1 MSEGTLDPEF
11 AAFEA
16 SVPGQPLPE
25 IHHAGPFVAPTPHQP
40 MAGHVETPNWA
51 ADFDRLQI
59 SGQSHPIHQ
68 QPGPSAA
75 PALAGPQSGGW
86 QNEFLTRQQQ
96 HQPQQTPMQQHRQP
110 YGYGFQPSFAQ
121 SYPLNSAPMNAFQGQ
136 SQGIA
141 EAQQQP
147 PAETFDESA
156 FAAAFDQAR
165 EDMELEST
173 TVTQEHG
180 QDLHE
185 TAQPDVTA
193 EEPVTHEEIRIG
205 SDMIPQNEE
214 QQDTQQGPND
224 ADELARTAGHLLNSV
239 SHETNQKFQQS
250 NFLALMR
257 RIRDR
262 EVHIEGD
269 EFREVS
275 THP

>member
-1 MSEGTLDPEF
+1 MSEGALDPEF
-11 AAFEA
+11 AAFEG
-16 SVPGQPLPE
+16 SVPGQPLPDLH
-25 IHHAGPFVAPTPHQP
+25 HHAGPFVAPTPHQP
-40 MAGHVETPNWA
+40 MAGPMEAPNWA
-51 ADFDRLQI
+51 ADFDRLHI

-75 PALAGPQSGGW
+75 PALTGPQSSGW
-86 QNEFLTRQQQ
+86 HSEFLSQQQ
-96 HQPQQTPMQQHRQP
+96 PHQPQQTPMQQHRQP
-110 YGYGFQPSFAQ
+110 FGYGFQSSFAP
-121 SYPLNSAPMNAFQGQ
+121 SYSMNSGPMNAFQGQ
-136 SQGIA
+136 GVT
-141 EAQQQP
+141 ETQQQP
-147 PAETFDESA
+147 AEAFDESA

-165 EDMELEST
+165 ADMEQEST
-173 TVTQEHG
+173 AVAQE
-180 QDLHE
+180 DVKDVNE
-185 TAQPDVTA
+185 TAQVDVIP
-193 EEPVTHEEIRIG
+193 EQPVVHEEIRIG
-205 SDMIPQNEE
+205 SDMIPQSDE
-214 QQDTQQGPND
+214 QKDTQQGPND

>member
-110 YGYGFQPSFAQ
+110 YGYGFQQSFAQ
-121 SYPLNSAPMNAFQGQ
+121 SYPLNSAPMNTFQRQ